1 MRGLLVFFALLLC
14 ATPALAKQD
23 LKQLRTD
30 MKHWVFEATSNA
42 LTFSHDT
49 YLERLSAN
57 AKYFTPKGCRSYMRT
72 MLDYGISD
80 GVMDRKETLVTNS
93 LWKKYVRLDPY
104 DQITIDE
111 EEDDKYG
118 LYRWK
123 VTVPL
128 ILTFSRGKFS
138 QNYRFIADVR
148 VVQLTTADGSFKID
162 TWYVSSVT
170 GGMTPKNYKAD
181 RPKKDYLYCY
191 RLYES
196 EE

>member
-1 MRGLLVFFALLLC
+1 MLFVLIFLHTLSF
-14 ATPALAKQD
+14 PALAAQD
-23 LKQLRTD
+23 LKNLRNA
-30 MKHWVFEATSNA
+30 MKHWVFQATSSA

-80 GVMDRKETLVTNS
+80 GVMERKETLVTTS
-93 LWKKYVRLDPY
+93 FWKKHVRLDPY

-111 EEDDKYG
+111 EEDDRYG
-118 LYRWK
+118 LYKWK

-128 ILTFSRGKFS
+128 ILTFTRGKYS
-138 QNYRFIADVR
+138 QNYRFMADVR
-148 VVQLTTADGSFKID
+148 VVQLTEADGSFKID
-162 TWYVSSVT
+162 TWFVSAIT
-170 GGMTPKNYKAD
+170 GGMTPKNFKPD

-191 RLYES
+191 RLYET
-196 EE
+196 E